1 MGASLES
8 FLQWLALS
16 QPAAWVQALGTPI
29 IGIAAVYVAYQS
41 AATARKKLKFDMFEK
56 RVRVYEDV
64 RAFFKLTDT
73 GALTLAEAR
82 TLSGSLAHAKFL
94 FSDPAIDAFLKE
106 LSERSLKLFY
116 TAMPKRASAFGDMPQ
131 PITMVDPDPIRKYR
145 HLVMSQYQLSKV
157 TTAAPPTVE
166 KHEREWFDAA
176 TWITDNKGRWD
187 KLTLSY
193 LRLNH

>member
-94 FSDPAIDAFLKE
+94 FSDPAIDAFLKDSQRE
-106 LSERSLKLFY
+106 VSSCSTRLCQREQAHLATCRNLSQWSIQTLY
-116 TAMPKRASAFGDMPQ
+116 ASID
-131 PITMVDPDPIRKYR
+131 I
-145 HLVMSQYQLSKV
+145 
-157 TTAAPPTVE
+157 
-166 KHEREWFDAA
+166 W
-176 TWITDNKGRWD
+176 
-187 KLTLSY
+187 
-193 LRLNH
+193 